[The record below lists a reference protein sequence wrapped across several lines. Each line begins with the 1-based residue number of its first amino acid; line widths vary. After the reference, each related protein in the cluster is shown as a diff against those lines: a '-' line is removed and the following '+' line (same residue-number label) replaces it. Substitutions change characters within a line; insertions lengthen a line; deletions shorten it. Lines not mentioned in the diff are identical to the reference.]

1 MIPSFPSVTFPNHL
15 TLVTGVVPDKH
26 GIVNNVMNDPSI
38 PNSRFRLS
46 DRGALS
52 DPRWWDEATPIW
64 VTAHRQNKIAS
75 TLFWPGSE
83 VSIQGVQPDDW
94 LPYQEIPSHERVS
107 RLLNWLDRPDE
118 IRADFAT
125 LYFSEVDIFGHQAGP
140 DSAETNA
147 SIANVD
153 MQIGSFLQGL
163 DSLNLRDVTNLVII
177 SDHGMAGTSAEKV
190 IYLSEL
196 SPDLNVKDVIWSG
209 AFAGIEAVQSEV
221 VERILGRLRAEPNMD
236 CWRKAGIPSEFE
248 FGSHRR
254 IPEIFCLAQGGW
266 SIVSNRS
273 MKIIPGQH
281 GYAPQ
286 SREMS
291 AIFIA
296 SGPRINH
303 SKIGIFK
310 NVEVYGLLCELIGIT
325 PEPGTTKSDLPRVIV
340 RK

>member
-1 MIPSFPSVTFPNHL
+1 MIIHSLWGGRVDDGKFCH
-15 TLVTGVVPDKH
+15 
-26 GIVNNVMNDPSI
+26 
-38 PNSRFRLS
+38 
-46 DRGALS
+46 
-52 DPRWWDEATPIW
+52 E
-64 VTAHRQNKIAS
+64 S
-75 TLFWPGSE
+75 TLIGRCRTSKINVVIKMKRPMLLAISMFIAFACGAEAE
-83 VSIQGVQPDDW
+83 VSRPRKPLTVLISIDGFRPEY
-94 LPYQEIPSHERVS
+94 LERGLTPVLS
-107 RLLNWLDRPDE
+107 ALL
-118 IRADFAT
+118 
-125 LYFSEVDIFGHQAGP
+125 
-140 DSAETNA
+140 
-147 SIANVD
+147 
-153 MQIGSFLQGL
+153 
-163 DSLNLRDVTNLVII
+163 
-177 SDHGMAGTSAEKV
+177 K
-190 IYLSEL
+190 
-196 SPDLNVKDVIWSG
+196 SG
-209 AFAGIEAVQSEV
+209 AS
-221 VERILGRLRAEPNMD
+221 AEPNMD